1 MTNQIHLTEKQAYL
15 AMFEFL
21 KRYYEIGKSD
31 EIGTLLGGL
40 SLLEDGTPA
49 DAAHLGDWEDAVAA
63 VMSAEAS
70 PEGYRAADFKI
81 EP

>member
-31 EIGTLLGGL
+31 ETGTLLGGL

-49 DAAHLGDWEDAVAA
+49 DAAHLADWEDSVAA

-70 PEGYRAADFKI
+70 PERYREADFNL
-81 EP
+81 EL

>member
-40 SLLEDGTPA
+40 SLLKDGTPA
-49 DAAHLGDWEDAVAA
+49 DTAHLADWENSVAA
-63 VMSAEAS
+63 VLRAKSS
-70 PEGYRAADFKI
+70 PAGYRDADFKL
-81 EP
+81 EL

>member
-1 MTNQIHLTEKQAYL
+1 MTNQMHLTEKQAYL

-21 KRYYEIGKSD
+21 KRYYERGKSD
-31 EIGTLLGGL
+31 EIGALLGGL

-49 DAAHLGDWEDAVAA
+49 DSAYLADWEDSVAA

-70 PEGYRAADFKI
+70 PEGYREAEFKL
-81 EP
+81 EL